1 MTGQQTPD
9 AANAVGTDAGASAA
23 PAPVIQVVR
32 GNPAPE
38 DIAAI
43 VTVLAAA
50 SGGGEEPT
58 PGPRLA
64 GWGSRGPWTR
74 PAHPRGPG
82 WWRSAA
88 RLR

>member
-1 MTGQQTPD
+1 VTGRQAP
-9 AANAVGTDAGASAA
+9 AGAEAVGTDAATATA
-23 PAPVIQVVR
+23 PMIQVVR

-50 SGGGEEPT
+50 SGGGEQPT

-88 RLR
+88 RMR